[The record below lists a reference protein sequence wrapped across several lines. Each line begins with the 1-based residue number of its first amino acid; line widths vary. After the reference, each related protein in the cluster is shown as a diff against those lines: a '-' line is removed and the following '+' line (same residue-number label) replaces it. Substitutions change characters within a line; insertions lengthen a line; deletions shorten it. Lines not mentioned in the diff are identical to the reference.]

1 LDSFILVDENVGAS
15 TLPHVLHADDEDRI
29 TDFEN
34 MESELPHTV
43 SHTLAVDII

>member
-34 MESELPHTV
+34 GERCHILV
-43 SHTLAVDII
+43 SHTLAVYII